1 MKIYRHL
8 AICLVSVF
16 LGGETSASTP
26 TNRINETVQI
36 GQSFGIWVDADVA
49 LNQQKFL
56 NPEHFR
62 EFFSTFADLNK
73 TNLETYSFLY
83 PDEFWALNRYLT
95 KLFSN
100 KEISVTELRDY
111 RNATVLGINGYQ
123 NLKSQPDKNVT
134 RKLPEVTDSPELDYF
149 IALALRSTDPQNI
162 ENLIREDIQTAIN
175 EAITQKTESI
185 FSEWF
190 PNTRIRSRLSSAGTS
205 EFNLGFITPLID
217 NPKSNLFGQTMV
229 SKTDS
234 QHQFSQG
241 IGFRSL
247 DSHQANVFG
256 ANIFV
261 DHQPD
266 TGHRRGS
273 VGFELLSNSKKFF
286 ANRYFPLS
294 DYKEGADRALQRPAD
309 GYDAIAHLAVP
320 YFPDFYITY
329 AIEAWNYGGEK
340 KSMVRSLGLKGELL
354 PKLTLEIQHQKST
367 GTSQDRVLASLTY
380 NKLSDGHMGTSPYEV
395 RDPYQVFNDYRYQF
409 VERNYS
415 MPLNTN
421 CPAVSFENSSFETD
435 SPDSEVFSGWTAVNE
450 QIILGESTIIGHLTP
465 IDGTIPNSSP
475 GDNQPADIGS
485 IQTIIV
491 NESSDGDQSLRLVTE
506 GIVST
511 SFAVI
516 RGPAIYSSDTVA
528 LEPGDLVSFD
538 WKAENGEDSF
548 DVFGYF
554 YNESN
559 GQFFEVLNETG
570 DVTDWNTATFITP
583 TTGDYRFVFVSGSY
597 DGTGGEVL
605 GASLYLDNVSVTAN
619 LSACQSL
626 QNQ

>member
-1 MKIYRHL
+1 MKIDRYL
-8 AICLVSVF
+8 VICLVSLF
-16 LGGETSASTP
+16 LAGETSASTP

-36 GQSFGIWVDADVA
+36 GQSFGVWIDADVA

-56 NPEHFR
+56 NPEHYR
-62 EFFSTFADLNK
+62 DFFSTFADLNK
-73 TNLETYSFLY
+73 ANLENYSFLY

-95 KLFSN
+95 KLYSN
-100 KEISVTELRDY
+100 QEISVTELRIY
-111 RNATVLGINGYQ
+111 RNSTVIGMNRYQ
-123 NLKSQPDKNVT
+123 NLTSQSDKNAT

-149 IALALRSTDPQNI
+149 IALALKSTDPQNL
-162 ENLIREDIQTAIN
+162 ESLIREDIQSAIN
-175 EAITQKTESI
+175 EAITQKTEAI
-185 FSEWF
+185 FSDWF

-205 EFNLGFITPLID
+205 EFELGFITPLID
-217 NPKSNLFGQTMV
+217 HPKSNVFGQTVV
-229 SKTDS
+229 SKTNS

-241 IGFRSL
+241 VGFRSL

-261 DHQPD
+261 DYQPD

-294 DYKEGADRALQRPAD
+294 DYKEGPNRSRQRPAD

-320 YFPDFYITY
+320 FLPDIYITY

-354 PKLTLEIQHQKST
+354 PKLTLEVQHQQST
-367 GTSQDRVLASLTY
+367 GTSPDRVLASLTY
-380 NKLSDGHMGTSPYEV
+380 NQLSDGHIGTSPYEV
-395 RDPYQVFNDYRYQF
+395 RNPDQVFNDYRYQF

-435 SPDSEVFSGWTAVNE
+435 SPDSKVFSGWTAVNE
-450 QIILGESTIIGHLTP
+450 QIILGQSTIIGHLTP
-465 IDGTIPNSSP
+465 IDSSIPNPSP
-475 GDNQPADIGS
+475 GDNQEADIGS
-485 IQTIIV
+485 IQTIV
-491 NESSDGDQSLRLVTE
+491 VTESSDGSQSLRLVTE
-506 GIVST
+506 GIMST

-528 LEPGDLVSFD
+528 LESGDLVSFD
-538 WKAENGEDSF
+538 WKAENGEDLF

-570 DVTDWNTATFITP
+570 DIRDWTTVTFSTP

-605 GASLYLDNVSVTAN
+605 GASLYLDNVMVTAN
-619 LSACQSL
+619 LSACQRL
-626 QNQ
+626 QNP